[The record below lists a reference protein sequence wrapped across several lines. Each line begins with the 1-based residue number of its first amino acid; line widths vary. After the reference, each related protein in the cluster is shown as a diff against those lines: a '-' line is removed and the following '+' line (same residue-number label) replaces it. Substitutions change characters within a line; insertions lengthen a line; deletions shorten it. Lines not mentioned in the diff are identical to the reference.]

1 MKQYIVILFLVLFPA
16 AIIAQDTIHV
26 TTSYT
31 NGKKNEDYFR
41 NLEGNKHGKYQ
52 RFTRYGKLYIEGQ
65 YNNGTP
71 VGIWNFYSTDTLGEL
86 VQKLDFDSHKELMVD
101 PYRVPSLICGP
112 RYFGGNML
120 QQEYIQQR
128 IKSDFTETEQA
139 QLKGTSV
146 LVVFEIDPKT
156 YKPYGVVVEDN
167 ALSDDIKLKITKIV
181 SEMPAWLPPVC
192 KDGTP
197 VWRMSVVFLF
207 Q

>member
-1 MKQYIVILFLVLFPA
+1 MKLFLILLFLAFGPVA
-16 AIIAQDTIHV
+16 LLAQDTVHV

-41 NLEGNKHGKYQ
+41 NPEGNKHGMYQ

-71 VGIWNFYSTDTLGEL
+71 VGIWNFYSTDTNGTL
-86 VQKLDFDSHKELMVD
+86 VQKLDFDVHKEVMVD
-101 PYRVPSLICGP
+101 PLRVPSLICSP

-128 IKSDFTETEQA
+128 IKTDFTETERA
-139 QLKGTSV
+139 SLKGTSV
-146 LVVFEIDPKT
+146 LVVFEIDLKT
-156 YKPYGVVVEDN
+156 YNPYGIVIEDN
-167 ALSDDIKLKITKIV
+167 ALSEDIKLKITKIV
-181 SEMPAWLPPVC
+181 IEMPAWLPPVC
-192 KDGTP
+192 KDEAP